1 MWIKKIRIMFRNYLK
16 IAWRNLWKNK
26 GYSTLNI
33 FGLTIGIT
41 CASLIFLW
49 AEDEVNFDNV
59 FAEQEQIYHITV
71 NSKFDG
77 EWRTFGDTPG
87 PLAQDLKDEMPEIVR
102 AARASNGNML
112 FTIGDNAVNRSGSYV
127 DADFIEI
134 FSLHFVEGNV
144 ESALNRP
151 DAIVLTQKTASDLF
165 GENTTVLNRT
175 IQVNNKNNYVVTG
188 VVEDFP
194 ENTTIGF
201 DWLAP
206 FERFNEGEDNE
217 WMKEYGNNFAN
228 TFVELTPGS
237 DYKAVDAKVRE
248 LLPEKMEDPDSYFF
262 LHPMKD
268 WHLRSNFKNGVKVG
282 GQIVFVRLM
291 AVIALIILLI
301 ACINFMNL
309 STARSEKRAKE
320 VGLRKVLGSGKKRLI
335 SQFIAEALMT
345 AGLAAVLSVV
355 LLLVLLPQFNILVEK
370 QLELRLFDFTHLLSL
385 LGITLICGFL
395 AGWYPAFY
403 LSSFRPAEVLKGVKS
418 KQGSAG
424 AIRKGL
430 VVAQFAVSI
439 VFIISTI
446 VVYQQIQH
454 VKSRDLGF
462 TKENLIKIPVS
473 GDMIKNFNPIRSE
486 LIASGTV
493 ENVALISTHVL
504 SDGYNGTNL
513 QWQGGVNTEDVL
525 ISFRHISSDFFKT
538 AGMEIVEGRG
548 FSEDVFRDSTNTL
561 ISQSFAKIMG
571 EGSALGK
578 TVLRYGTT
586 YNVIGVVKDYLYGDM
601 YGTSDPVMFF
611 NEPSYAQYMYVKTKS
626 GTEMTKTLA
635 VMETVMKAN
644 NPAFPFEFE
653 FVDESFNSRF
663 KSEKM
668 MGSLSQIFA
677 ILAII
682 ISCLGLFGL
691 SAYTA
696 EQRRKEIGVR
706 KVLGSS
712 VTGIVKL
719 LSKDFLSLVL
729 IALLVAGPIAW
740 WAMKNWLES
749 FNYRIEIN
757 PWVFALA
764 GLVAIGIA
772 LLTVSFQAVKAALAN
787 PVKSL
792 RTE

>member
-1 MWIKKIRIMFRNYLK
+1 MFKNYLK

-26 GYSTLNI
+26 GYSSLNI
-33 FGLTIGIT
+33 FGLAIAIT
-41 CASLIFLW
+41 CASLILLW
-49 AEDEVNFDNV
+49 VEDEVSFDSVFTKKENV
-59 FAEQEQIYHITV
+59 YVVLA
-71 NSKFDG
+71 NSEFDG

-87 PLAQDLKDEMPEIVR
+87 PLAQDLKDEMPEIVKT
-102 AARASNGNML
+102 ARTSDGNML
-112 FTIGDNAVNRSGSYV
+112 FTIGDNSVNRSGTYV
-127 DADFIEI
+127 DADFLDIL
-134 FSLHFVEGNV
+134 SLQFVEGNI
-144 ESALNRP
+144 ESALDRP

-165 GENTTVLNRT
+165 GKNTTALNKTLR
-175 IQVNNKNNYVVTG
+175 VNNNNNYVVTG
-188 VVEDFP
+188 VVKDLP
-194 ENTTIGF
+194 DNTTLGF
-201 DWLAP
+201 GWLAP

-217 WMKEYGNNFAN
+217 WMKEYGNNFAY
-228 TFVELTPGS
+228 TFVELALGS
-237 DYKAVDAKVRE
+237 NYKAVDTKLRE

-268 WHLRSNFKNGVKVG
+268 WHLRNNFENGEKVG

-291 AVIALIILLI
+291 AIIALIILLI

-309 STARSEKRAKE
+309 ATARSEKRAKE
-320 VGLRKVLGSGKKRLI
+320 VGLRKVLGSGKKMLI
-335 SQFIAEALMT
+335 SQFMAEALIT
-345 AGLAAVLSVV
+345 AALATVVSVFFLSM
-355 LLLVLLPQFNILVEK
+355 LLPQFNILIEK
-370 QLELRLFDFTHLLSL
+370 QLELRLFDARHLLSL
-385 LGITLICGFL
+385 LSISLICGLL

-403 LSSFRPAEVLKGVKS
+403 LSSFKPAEALKGVKS
-418 KQGSAG
+418 KQGNSG
-424 AIRKGL
+424 IIRKGL

-446 VVYQQIQH
+446 IVYQQIQH

-462 TKENLIKIPVS
+462 AKENLIKIPVK
-473 GDMIKNFNPIRSE
+473 GDMLKNFDPIKNEI
-486 LIASGTV
+486 IASGMV
-493 ENVALISTHVL
+493 ENVALLNTHIL
-504 SDGYNGTNL
+504 ADGYNGTNL
-513 QWQGGVNTEDVL
+513 EWQGGTDTKDVL
-525 ISFRHISSDFFKT
+525 ISFRYISSDFFKT
-538 AGMEIVEGRG
+538 AGMEIIEGRG
-548 FSEDVFRDSTNTL
+548 FSEDASKDSTNTL
-561 ISQSFAKIMG
+561 ISQSFAKLMG

-578 TVLRYGTT
+578 TVIRYGKT
-586 YNVIGVVKDYLYGDM
+586 YTVLGVVKDYLYGDM

-611 NEPSYAQYMYVKTKS
+611 NDPSWAQYLYIKTKS
-626 GTEMTKTLA
+626 GTAMTTALT
-635 VMETVMKAN
+635 VMEKVIKTH
-644 NPAFPFEFE
+644 NPAFPFEYE
-653 FVDESFNSRF
+653 FVDDSFNSRF

-677 ILAII
+677 ILAIV

-712 VTGIVKL
+712 VMGIVKL

-729 IALLVAGPIAW
+729 IALLVAGPLAW
-740 WAMKNWLES
+740 WAMKNWLEG

-757 PWVFALA
+757 PWVFAFA
-764 GLVAIGIA
+764 GLIAIGIA